1 MIGVG
6 DYTMVYADLTRLQT
20 RLNSYSNVDTDLT
33 TEAITTSDNMIN
45 SYLND
50 EIPGYTTPSPIPA
63 VLEEVGVLFANMA
76 ALHILFG
83 NSDDVLKVSTE
94 LKEEGY
100 KLLKQYVNAYESST
114 LNEGTNIFI
123 DTIYNADQMEEDEE
137 EDV

>member
-1 MIGVG
+1 
-6 DYTMVYADLTRLQT
+6 MVYADLTRLQT
-20 RLNSYSNVDTDLT
+20 RLNSYSNVDTSLT
-33 TEAITTSDNMIN
+33 TEAITTSDNMIT

-50 EIPGYTTPSPIPA
+50 ELPGYTTPNPIPA

-100 KLLKQYVNAYESST
+100 KLLKQYVNSYETET
-114 LNEGTNIFI
+114 LQSGCNIFI
-123 DTIYNADQMEEDEE
+123 DTLYNADQMEEDDE
-137 EDV
+137 EDEDV